1 MMIIKQFVLTLF
13 QQNTRIV
20 ACERT
25 KRAICIDPG
34 EASNDLVA
42 FIRDNDLTLQ
52 AITLTHG
59 HLDHV
64 GGTKAL
70 RAGFPDAEILLHQ
83 GDEELYFGLPRQ
95 PLFMGMPPQQLRSL
109 GLEYD
114 DPPALTRNWKH
125 GEIYVVG
132 DLKFKVLHCPGHTP
146 GHVVLA
152 EESEKKVFVGDCLF
166 LGSIGRTDLP
176 GGSYEQLIESINANI
191 LSLGDDFTVYSGH
204 GPETTVG
211 NERRDNPFL
220 NGTYRP
226 TRGRFI

>member
-1 MMIIKQFVLTLF
+1 MMIVKQFILTLF

-25 KRAICIDPG
+25 KRAICVDPG

-42 FIRDNDLTLQ
+42 FFRDNDLTLQ

-70 RAGFPDAEILLHQ
+70 RAEFPDAEILLHQ
-83 GDEELYFGLPRQ
+83 DDEELYFGLPRQ
-95 PLFMGMPPQQLRSL
+95 PLFMGMPPHQLRSL

-114 DPPALTRNWKH
+114 DPPALTRNWEH
-125 GEIYVVG
+125 GEVYEVG
-132 DLKFKVLHCPGHTP
+132 DLKFKVFHCPGHTP
-146 GHVVLA
+146 GHIVLA

-176 GGSYEQLIESINANI
+176 GGSTAEMLA
-191 LSLGDDFTVYSGH
+191 SLAARFLPLPDDMVVLPGH
-204 GPETTVG
+204 GPTTTVG
-211 NERRDNPFL
+211 RERATNPFL
-220 NGTYRP
+220 HGLDPVQGSRT
-226 TRGRFI
+226 